1 MIEVYTGKIVQDKAN
16 KNKHEIVAIG
26 VGGQVV
32 WCRKAGDRYGART
45 YQLKVED
52 LEDINE

>member
-1 MIEVYTGKIVQDKAN
+1 MIEVYTGKIVQDKAD
-16 KNKHEIVAIG
+16 KNKHEVVAIG
-26 VGGQVV
+26 VGRQVV
-32 WCRKAGDRYGART
+32 WCRKSGDRYGART